1 MRTLTT
7 AGTLLVV
14 AILVVGALAL
24 NACRLAIPAGSGVS
38 TTEERSVADFDRL
51 AFTFLGEM
59 TIVQDGSESLTI
71 TGDDNIVP
79 RIVTEVDDGMLT
91 IRATPGTVGQ
101 PVVPLRYELHVKE
114 LSDITLS
121 GLGSIDAEALRA
133 SRLRLVMSGAGSLA
147 IEQLEADEVDS
158 TLSGL
163 GNVTVGGAVARQEVL
178 VSGAGN
184 YDGGALRSAVADVA
198 VTGLGNADVNVSERL
213 TAEISGSGSIT
224 YVGRP
229 EVEQMVTGLGTIRR
243 GEE

>member
-1 MRTLTT
+1 MRTLTI
-7 AGTLLVV
+7 AGTFLIMVT
-14 AILVVGALAL
+14 LVVGALAL
-24 NACRLAIPAGSGVS
+24 NACRLGIPAGSGVS
-38 TTEERSVADFDRL
+38 HTEERSVRDFDRV

-79 RIVTEVDDGMLT
+79 RIVTEVADGMLT
-91 IRATPGTVGQ
+91 IRSTPGSVGQ
-101 PVVPLRYELHVKE
+101 PVVPLRYELHVKD
-114 LSDITLS
+114 LSGITLS

-133 SRLRLVMSGAGSLA
+133 SRLRLVMSGAGSLE
-147 IEQLEADEVDS
+147 IEQLAAEEVDS

-163 GNVTVGGAVARQEVL
+163 GNVTIGGEVTHQEVL

-184 YDGGALRSAVADVA
+184 FAGEALRSAVADVA
-198 VTGLGNADVNVSERL
+198 VTGLGSAAVNVSERL

-229 EVEQMVTGLGTIRR
+229 EVEQTVTGLGSIRR
-243 GEE
+243 GEG